1 MTEDRPKVEHPSVF
15 SLAPLDLAALL
26 CSRVCHDVISPV
38 GAIVNGL
45 EVLEDEKDPDMRTF
59 ALDLIKKSARTAS
72 ARLQFCRLA
81 FGAAGS
87 AGAAID
93 TGDAENVAR
102 GLLADERTK
111 LEWNAPRIL
120 LPKNK
125 VKLVLNMCLIAAAAI
140 PRGGV
145 ITVTIAGEGEALSV
159 ESKGTN
165 ARVAAHVPLLLAG
178 APEGGSVDAHGIQA
192 YYTGLVAREI
202 GFNVDLT
209 SAQECVTLRAA
220 EAVAAS
226 EPDAPA
232 AAEETANESAHVQVS
247 GQDAGQDAGEASDAA

>member
-1 MTEDRPKVEHPSVF
+1 MTDKTPAF

-45 EVLEDEKDPDMRTF
+45 EVLEDEKDADMRIF
-59 ALDLIKKSARTAS
+59 AMDLIKKSARTAS

-102 GLLADERTK
+102 GLIADDRTK
-111 LEWNAPRIL
+111 LDWNAPRIL

-125 VKLVLNMCLIAAAAI
+125 VKLILNMCLIAAAAI

-145 ITVTIAGEGEALSV
+145 ITVTVANEGAELSV
-159 ESKGTN
+159 EARGTN
-165 ARVAAHVPLLLAG
+165 ARVAAHVPTLLAG
-178 APEGGSVDAHGIQA
+178 EPEGGSVDAHGIQA
-192 YYTGLVAREI
+192 YYTGLVARDSNLTLE
-202 GFNVDLT
+202 LT
-209 SAQECVTLRAA
+209 SAPEIISLKASAA
-220 EAVAAS
+220 AAQATETPAS
-226 EPDAPA
+226 EIPA
-232 AAEETANESAHVQVS
+232 T
-247 GQDAGQDAGEASDAA
+247 DAA

>member
-1 MTEDRPKVEHPSVF
+1 MTDQASVF

-102 GLLADERTK
+102 GLIADDRT
-111 LEWNAPRIL
+111 
-120 LPKNK
+120 
-125 VKLVLNMCLIAAAAI
+125 
-140 PRGGV
+140 
-145 ITVTIAGEGEALSV
+145 
-159 ESKGTN
+159 
-165 ARVAAHVPLLLAG
+165 
-178 APEGGSVDAHGIQA
+178 
-192 YYTGLVAREI
+192 
-202 GFNVDLT
+202 
-209 SAQECVTLRAA
+209 
-220 EAVAAS
+220 
-226 EPDAPA
+226 
-232 AAEETANESAHVQVS
+232 
-247 GQDAGQDAGEASDAA
+247 